1 MIKREFGQS
10 EIKVLT
16 SRVQMAE
23 KTVKDGEQLD
33 TDLQRNV
40 INAED
45 IAVDL
50 TEENLDLN
58 AGDFVYIK
66 LPDSLVFKAQITEKK
81 YDPKIKSDSKNF

>member
-40 INAED
+40 INAVD
-45 IAVDL
+45 IAVDNEQAYNTHQEYIL
-50 TEENLDLN
+50 IPLGNLED
-58 AGDFVYIK
+58 G
-66 LPDSLVFKAQITEKK
+66 
-81 YDPKIKSDSKNF
+81 

>member
-16 SRVQMAE
+16 SRVRMAE

-40 INAED
+40 INAVD
-45 IAVDL
+45 IAVDRECIETL
-50 TEENLDLN
+50 KTIPVEEIN
-58 AGDFVYIK
+58 ADKSGIRTGVLKDNGIK
-66 LPDSLVFKAQITEKK
+66 TNTRDT
-81 YDPKIKSDSKNF
+81 